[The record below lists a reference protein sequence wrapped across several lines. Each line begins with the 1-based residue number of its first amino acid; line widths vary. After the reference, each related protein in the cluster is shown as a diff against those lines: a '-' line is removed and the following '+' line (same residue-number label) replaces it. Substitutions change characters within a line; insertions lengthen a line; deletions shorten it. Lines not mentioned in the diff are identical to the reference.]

1 MAAQCQKDGRKEKT
15 EKARIVLLGFLTPF
29 SFFSSSSFFFLKIKL
44 QEKVKYIYI
53 NLNFQRKVEKT
64 KASLVWMI
72 KRYEEFALSLFLG
85 HPLNVLKM
93 SL

>member
-1 MAAQCQKDGRKEKT
+1 MDPEVSDVRVRGLGGTMAAQCQKDGRKEKT

-53 NLNFQRKVEKT
+53 
-64 KASLVWMI
+64 
-72 KRYEEFALSLFLG
+72 
-85 HPLNVLKM
+85 
-93 SL
+93 

>member
-53 NLNFQRKVEKT
+53 YKFE
-64 KASLVWMI
+64 
-72 KRYEEFALSLFLG
+72 LS
-85 HPLNVLKM
+85 KK
-93 SL
+93 S